1 MNSAEKYRDHAE
13 RWTEEAY
20 ADPAGY
26 LRRRAAVVV
35 SLGPPLGPG
44 DTVLDLACGDG
55 GLAEP
60 LLARGLRYVGVDLS
74 DEMVAAASRRLAGR
88 ADAGAR
94 IGDLNDFEPDEPV
107 AATTCFRAVYYA
119 RDRAAF
125 FRQVASY
132 TEKKLVFD
140 LNPRRYDVEAVGAD
154 LRAAGFGRLELRPFF
169 FPQTRDLPTAAARV
183 LEAVERI
190 GPLARA
196 ALRFRFTYVCAAS
209 R

>member
-1 MNSAEKYRDHAE
+1 VSSVEKYRDRAE
-13 RWTEEAY
+13 RWTAEAY

-26 LRRRAAVVV
+26 LRRRAGLVV
-35 SLGPPLGPG
+35 SLGPPLDAG

-60 LLARGLRYVGVDLS
+60 LLAHGLRYVGVDLS
-74 DEMVAAASRRLAGR
+74 HAMVAAANRGLAGR
-88 ADAGAR
+88 VEAEAR
-94 IGDLNDFEPDEPV
+94 VGDLNDFEPDEPV
-107 AATTCFRAVYYA
+107 AATTCFRAIYYA
-119 RDRAAF
+119 RDRAAV

-140 LNPRRYDVEAVGAD
+140 LNPRQYELGAVAAD
-154 LRAAGFGRLELRPFF
+154 LRAAGFPRLELRPFF
-169 FPQTRDLPTAAARV
+169 FPQTRDLSPPAAKL

-190 GPLARA
+190 GPLARM
-196 ALRFRFTYVCAAS
+196 ALRFRFTYLCAAF